1 MDYFLLKQD
10 KRYSNTPQII
20 DLFKNIN
27 TKDLN
32 LLKADNI
39 EDNNCFYVK
48 SHDNIDYLDVLET
61 PIFLVSK
68 ELKKILEKYNR
79 NIIFKMFVLIDYEKK
94 EQNFYYLPIFEE
106 IEALSEKSE
115 FNLNKTIVK
124 KIVLDEKKIKNKKI
138 FKVKESDKTLIVVR
152 LDAAE
157 SLLRREFKGIALER
171 LQVEK

>member
-39 EDNNCFYVK
+39 QDNNCFYVK
-48 SHDNIDYLDVLET
+48 SHDNIDYLDVLEI

-79 NIIFKMFVLIDYEKK
+79 NMIFKMFALIDYEKK

-124 KIVLDEKKIKNKKI
+124 KIILDEKKIKNKKL
-138 FKVKESDKTLIVVR
+138 FKIKESDKTLIVVR

-157 SLLRREFKGIALER
+157 SLLRREFKGLTLER

>member
-10 KRYSNTPQII
+10 KRYSNTPQIK

-27 TKDLN
+27 SRDLN
-32 LLKADNI
+32 LLRADNI
-39 EDNNCFYVK
+39 EEDNCFYIK
-48 SHDNIDYLDVLET
+48 SNDNIDYLDVLDM

-68 ELKKILEKYNR
+68 KLKKILEKYKEKTIFNR
-79 NIIFKMFVLIDYEKK
+79 FVLIDFENKI
-94 EQNFYYLPIFEE
+94 QNIYYLSIFEE

-124 KIVLDEKKIKNKKI
+124 KIVLDEKKIKNKKL
-138 FKVKESDKTLIVVR
+138 FKIKESDKTLIVVR

-157 SLLRREFKGIALER
+157 SLLRRDFNGIILEKLEIER
-171 LQVEK
+171 

>member
-48 SHDNIDYLDVLET
+48 SNDNIDYLDVLEI

-79 NIIFKMFVLIDYEKK
+79 NMIFKMLALIDYEKK

-124 KIVLDEKKIKNKKI
+124 KIILDEKKIKNKKL
-138 FKVKESDKTLIVVR
+138 FKIKESDKTLIVVR

>member
-39 EDNNCFYVK
+39 QDNNCFYVK
-48 SHDNIDYLDVLET
+48 SHDNIDYLDVLEI

-79 NIIFKMFVLIDYEKK
+79 NMIFKMFALIDYEKK

-124 KIVLDEKKIKNKKI
+124 KIILDEKKIKNKKI
-138 FKVKESDKTLIVVR
+138 FKIKESDKTLIVVR

-157 SLLRREFKGIALER
+157 SLLRRDFNGIILEK
-171 LQVEK
+171 LEVEM